1 MSGPGALQ
9 DPILGTGQRSQRD
22 DVRRRV
28 EELRAADALKYPR
41 MKKAEFSLTCAKFI
55 ENFAGIKPEESIEE
69 KNITIRGKFLD
80 ARRKLISK
88 DDREIVLF
96 ANSGI
101 KARVHR
107 YCAGWL

>member
-1 MSGPGALQ
+1 MFGHGALQ
-9 DPILGTGQRSQRD
+9 DPVLGTGQRSQRD

-41 MKKAEFSLTCAKFI
+41 MKKGKFSLTCAEFI
-55 ENFAGIKPEESIEE
+55 ENFSGIKPEESREE
-69 KNITIRGKFLD
+69 ENITIRGKFLD
-80 ARRKLISK
+80 ARRRLISK
-88 DDREIVLF
+88 NDREVVLF

-101 KARVHR
+101 KACVHG